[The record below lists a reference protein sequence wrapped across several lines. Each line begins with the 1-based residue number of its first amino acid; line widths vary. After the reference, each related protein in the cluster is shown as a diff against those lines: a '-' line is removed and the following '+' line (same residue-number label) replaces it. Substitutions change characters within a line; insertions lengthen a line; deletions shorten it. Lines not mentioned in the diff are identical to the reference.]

1 MGRFVDAIRC
11 HILEKYMSSYMR
23 ERNIDALLV
32 LRNENKWA
40 MTGKYLNIL
49 VSQFYFLIFSFLIFL
64 SVSVIFV
71 VFPFLVADVEVKE
84 DGVFIRLRKETVVCE
99 DKDSSKESSSD
110 VSDPVVEKVPEIG
123 SEVTVPLEAIPEDLI
138 VESGEA
144 FSLERVDNIPMEE
157 LFCGSHGDGS
167 LAGSSDITSISL
179 DTVLDLNLA
188 S

>member
-1 MGRFVDAIRC
+1 M
-11 HILEKYMSSYMR
+11 
-23 ERNIDALLV
+23 
-32 LRNENKWA
+32 W
-40 MTGKYLNIL
+40 
-49 VSQFYFLIFSFLIFL
+49 FLYGISL
-64 SVSVIFV
+64 
-71 VFPFLVADVEVKE
+71 LVADVEVKE

-99 DKDSSKESSSD
+99 DKDSSKEVSSID
-110 VSDPVVEKVPEIG
+110 VLEPVVEKVPEIS

-138 VESGEA
+138 FESGEA
-144 FSLERVDNIPMEE
+144 FSFEGVDNIPMEE

>member
-1 MGRFVDAIRC
+1 
-11 HILEKYMSSYMR
+11 MSSYMR
-23 ERNIDALLV
+23 ERNVDAMLV
-32 LRNENKWA
+32 LRNEDKWA
-40 MTGKYLNIL
+40 MTGKYFNNF
-49 VSQFYFLIFSFLIFL
+49 VSQFYLLIFFLFDFSL
-64 SVSVIFV
+64 LSVIFV

-99 DKDSSKESSSD
+99 DKDSSKGVSSE

-123 SEVTVPLEAIPEDLI
+123 SEVAVLLEAIPEDLTF
-138 VESGEA
+138 ESGEA
-144 FSLERVDNIPMEE
+144 FSLEGVDNIPMEE

-167 LAGSSDITSISL
+167 VAGSSDITSISL

>member
-1 MGRFVDAIRC
+1 M
-11 HILEKYMSSYMR
+11 
-23 ERNIDALLV
+23 
-32 LRNENKWA
+32 
-40 MTGKYLNIL
+40 
-49 VSQFYFLIFSFLIFL
+49 
-64 SVSVIFV
+64 

-84 DGVFIRLRKETVVCE
+84 DGVFIRLRKDTVVRE
-99 DKDSSKESSSD
+99 DKDSSKEVSSD
-110 VSDPVVEKVPEIG
+110 VSDPVVEKVPEVG

-138 VESGEA
+138 FESGEA

-157 LFCGSHGDGS
+157 LLCGSHGDGL